1 MCGITQPFGILVF
14 VDRQGD
20 WFTSLDSVIFAH
32 HLSAT
37 RACPTPSSLLLR
49 HIFFFQDKRSKCG
62 HDIIVIGGRGYVIF
76 GIRVYT
82 TDCVTF
88 PYT

>member
-1 MCGITQPFGILVF
+1 MLVF

-20 WFTSLDSVIFAH
+20 WFTSFDSMIFAH
-32 HLSAT
+32 HLSAIT
-37 RACPTPSSLLLR
+37 ACPKPSNLLLQ
-49 HIFFFQDKRSKCG
+49 HILFFQDKRSKCG
-62 HDIIVIGGRGYVIF
+62 HDIIVIGGCGYVIF

-82 TDCVTF
+82 TDRVTF